1 MDTDSASMKEK
12 IIIGTGLLLALII
25 SGIGAYDLWHAHERQ
40 VVSWNIAAKE
50 LFKVAAFEEIPESR
64 STYAVSIGVTSQSF
78 RVYLPDSIKRLVGS
92 KKLEVPKFKFQKNVS
107 PSQMIEKPFSAKRIH
122 HLWDSLVHIRKI
134 PAEVLVGHSLA
145 DYRGNTFMEYSM
157 DKTHSHEALDTLY
170 AGYCCEAEIIGY
182 VAYPAWWSRMDVW
195 HGLLLLLPWF
205 CWGLLVVNVDKI
217 ISFVQQRMRKEVILE
232 KEIHLADVSIEKA
245 RIYRLPDGTVFD
257 SFSDTLEKDGV
268 TIMISPQSVH
278 LLKLML
284 RHAGNRMTVEEID
297 DCLWNGKGNKE
308 QLYNAISRLRKDLKA
323 VNSNLL
329 IDNCGGIYELKNPH
343 SIEEK

>member
-1 MDTDSASMKEK
+1 MKEK